1 HAHVA
6 GEVALLVA
14 TAWTAGSAWRRRN
27 FALLALCLTPFVH
40 LVLVSLSAQTMGGYY
55 NARRYWFASLLVFPL
70 LLANAIVLA
79 EGARRGAVRWGG
91 AGGRRLPAR
100 RLPRHAG
107 ADARPPGRA
116 RRLPRTHPG
125 PRRER
130 RAGGMDAH
138 LERLG
143 GGGFERRNDRRRE
156 QSLQS

>member
-1 HAHVA
+1 PLSARLRDLHAHVA

-27 FALLALCLTPFVH
+27 LALLALCLTPFVH

-91 AGGRRLPAR
+91 GRSPASCSS
-100 RLPRHAG
+100 
-107 ADARPPGRA
+107 PPSS
-116 RRLPRTHPG
+116 
-125 PRRER
+125 
-130 RAGGMDAH
+130 
-138 LERLG
+138 
-143 GGGFERRNDRRRE
+143 RRRGC
-156 QSLQS
+156 SPSRTSSPTTAY